1 VLPKGRKEITL
12 DRWFNL
18 DTIGIV
24 SAGDDLEFAVVQ
36 LACKFVDIPD
46 SSQKM
51 GAESYAFTSQL
62 AWRVNGKM
70 GAELCVFRSSSS
82 KSSDDQDDGVVAQG
96 NWEILTLPI
105 QYRDEELSDLL
116 GWSTDGAITFNE
128 SICWFDYNRGG
139 IMVYTP
145 PPLGAEAAGGESS
158 ISYIRLPI
166 DQRHRNSLRSRYP
179 LNKYR
184 SLCVT
189 GQRGNEQLKFVDV
202 ARSDGEYFGKL
213 RYGYYTITCHSFT
226 PTDDQLWHKDVVI
239 TSEELRRLDK
249 HTCLMPPREV
259 PTFPLVSRDEPHLVH
274 FLVSEAEPR
283 DKNEKS
289 SVVVIDII
297 TRTVVTVFPYIQ
309 GDEDLLGKDAD
320 MIEFRRRLP
329 WSFLPA
335 AF

>member
-1 VLPKGRKEITL
+1 
-12 DRWFNL
+12 
-18 DTIGIV
+18 
-24 SAGDDLEFAVVQ
+24 
-36 LACKFVDIPD
+36 
-46 SSQKM
+46 
-51 GAESYAFTSQL
+51 
-62 AWRVNGKM
+62 M
-70 GAELCVFRSSSS
+70 GAELCVFRSHLPSLN
-82 KSSDDQDDGVVAQG
+82 DVEADVGVVAEG

-105 QYRDEELSDLL
+105 KYRDEEYTDLL
-116 GWSTDGAITFNE
+116 GWSTNGTITLND
-128 SICWFDYNRGG
+128 SICWFDYHNGG
-139 IMVYTP
+139 IMLYKP
-145 PPLGAEAAGGESS
+145 PYRGGESF
-158 ISYIRLPI
+158 ISYVRLPI
-166 DQRHRNSLRSRYP
+166 DERPRNSLPSRYP
-179 LNKYR
+179 LKKYR

-274 FLVSEAEPR
+274 FLVSETR
-283 DKNEKS
+283 DRIEKS
-289 SVVVIDII
+289 SVVVIDIV

-309 GDEDLLGKDAD
+309 GDQNPLGKDSD
-320 MIEFRRRLP
+320 MVEFRSRLP

-335 AF
+335 RF